1 MTKGSTEK
9 LIDLRNLI
17 KKQDIR
23 KKLLDL
29 LSRREHSKYE
39 LLTKL
44 KLRVESNSYLEE
56 EINKLSAEN
65 LQSDLRFSESYIRS
79 RYNSGFGPTRI
90 KYDLSVRRVKE
101 SVVLNAFNEIDLD
114 WVEKLKKEKIKKYGN
129 SSSENMQ
136 ELSKRIKFF
145 IQRGFEKEMINKVIN

>member
-1 MTKGSTEK
+1 MC
-9 LIDLRNLI
+9 
-17 KKQDIR
+17 IR
-23 KKLLDL
+23 D
-29 LSRREHSKYE
+29 
-39 LLTKL
+39 
-44 KLRVESNSYLEE
+44 
-56 EINKLSAEN
+56 
-65 LQSDLRFSESYIRS
+65 

-101 SVVLNAFNEIDLD
+101 SVVLKAFNEIDLD

>member
-1 MTKGSTEK
+1 MK
-9 LIDLRNLI
+9 NLI
-17 KKQDIR
+17 KNQDIR

-44 KLRVESNSYLEE
+44 KLRVESKSSLED
-56 EINKLSAEN
+56 EINKLSEEN

-79 RYNSGFGPTRI
+79 RYNSGFGPIRI

-101 SVVLNAFNEIDLD
+101 SVVLTAFNEIDLD

>member
-1 MTKGSTEK
+1 MK
-9 LIDLRNLI
+9 LIDLKNLI

-29 LSRREHSKYE
+29 LSRREHSQYE

-44 KLRVESNSYLEE
+44 KYRVELQSALEE
-56 EINKLSAEN
+56 EINKLCAEN

-79 RYNSGFGPTRI
+79 RYNSGFGPIRI
-90 KYDLSVRRVKE
+90 KYDLSVRKVKE
-101 SVVLNAFNEIDLD
+101 SVISSAFNEIDLD

-136 ELSKRIKFF
+136 ELSKRINFF

>member
-1 MTKGSTEK
+1 MK
-9 LIDLRNLI
+9 LIDLKNLI

-29 LSRREHSKYE
+29 LSRREHSQYE

-44 KLRVESNSYLEE
+44 KYRVELQSALEE
-56 EINKLSAEN
+56 EINKLCAEN

-79 RYNSGFGPTRI
+79 RYNSGFGPIRI
-90 KYDLSVRRVKE
+90 KYDLSVRKVKE
-101 SVVLNAFNEIDLD
+101 SVISSAFNEIDLD

-136 ELSKRIKFF
+136 ELSKRVNFF

>member
-1 MTKGSTEK
+1 MTKESTEK
-9 LIDLRNLI
+9 LIDLKNLI
-17 KKQDIR
+17 KNQDIR

-44 KLRVESNSYLEE
+44 KLRVESKSSLED
-56 EINKLSAEN
+56 EINKLSEEN

-79 RYNSGFGPTRI
+79 RYNSGFGPIRI

>member
-1 MTKGSTEK
+1 MK
-9 LIDLRNLI
+9 NLI

-44 KLRVESNSYLEE
+44 KHRVELQSALEE
-56 EINKLSAEN
+56 EINKLCAEN
-65 LQSDLRFSESYIRS
+65 LQSDYRFSESYIRS

-101 SVVLNAFNEIDLD
+101 SVISSVFNEIDLD
-114 WVEKLKKEKIKKYGN
+114 WIEKLKKEKIKKYGN
-129 SSSENMQ
+129 DSSENMQ
-136 ELSKRIKFF
+136 ELSKRINFF

>member
-1 MTKGSTEK
+1 MK
-9 LIDLRNLI
+9 NLI
-17 KKQDIR
+17 KNQDIR

-44 KLRVESNSYLEE
+44 KLRVESKSSLED
-56 EINKLSAEN
+56 EINKLSEEN

-90 KYDLSVRRVKE
+90 KYDLSVRRVEE
-101 SVVLNAFNEIDLD
+101 SVILNAFNEIDLD

>member
-9 LIDLRNLI
+9 LIDLKNLI
-17 KKQDIR
+17 KNQDIR

-44 KLRVESNSYLEE
+44 KLRVESNSSLEE

-90 KYDLSVRRVKE
+90 KYDLSVRRVEE

-145 IQRGFEKEMINKVIN
+145 TQRGFEREMINKVIN

>member
-1 MTKGSTEK
+1 MK
-9 LIDLRNLI
+9 NLI
-17 KKQDIR
+17 KNQDIR

-44 KLRVESNSYLEE
+44 KLRVESKSSLEE
-56 EINKLSAEN
+56 EINKLSTEN

-79 RYNSGFGPTRI
+79 RYNSGFGPIRI

-101 SVVLNAFNEIDLD
+101 SVVLDAFNEIDLD

-145 IQRGFEKEMINKVIN
+145 IQRGFEKEMISKVIN

>member
-1 MTKGSTEK
+1 MK
-9 LIDLRNLI
+9 NLI
-17 KKQDIR
+17 KNQDIR

-39 LLTKL
+39 LILKL
-44 KLRVESNSYLEE
+44 KRRVESVEKLKEE
-56 EINKLSAEN
+56 LNKLSEEN

-90 KYDLSVRRVKE
+90 KYDLSLRKV
-101 SVVLNAFNEIDLD
+101 SDSIIINAFDQADLN
-114 WVEKLKKEKIKKYGN
+114 WTEKLKKENTKKYGVDK
-129 SSSENMQ
+129 SKNMQ

-145 IQRGFEKEMINKVIN
+145 VQRGFEKEMIRQVIN

>member
-1 MTKGSTEK
+1 MK
-9 LIDLRNLI
+9 NLI
-17 KKQDIR
+17 KNQDIR

-44 KLRVESNSYLEE
+44 KLRVESKSSLED
-56 EINKLSAEN
+56 EINKLSEEN

-79 RYNSGFGPTRI
+79 RYNSGFGPIRI

>member
-1 MTKGSTEK
+1 MTKGSTKK
-9 LIDLRNLI
+9 LIDLKNLI

-29 LSRREHSKYE
+29 LSRREHSRYE

-44 KLRVESNSYLEE
+44 KHRVELQSALEE
-56 EINKLSAEN
+56 EINKLCAEN
-65 LQSDLRFSESYIRS
+65 LQSDFRFSESYIRS

-101 SVVLNAFNEIDLD
+101 SVISSVFNEIDLD
-114 WVEKLKKEKIKKYGN
+114 WIEKLKKEKIKKYGN